1 MSSDAFK
8 TFNTFKPSLMSGVI
22 LEDTGQEITLKS
34 SIAGN
39 FIVKKE
45 KIKEIEISSGTG
57 FLGGNKAIIIIN
69 GEQGELVRSGNL
81 KFDHAK
87 SIKDWIESRLAPI
100 NQNGS
105 SNASNATSK
114 LVYTQIPPQEKVEL
128 HQSIDH
134 KQGQQPVDSHNNAH
148 IELDTKFYYKSWFI
162 ALMVIIFFP
171 VGLFLLWRSNT
182 SKKIKWATTL
192 FFIAIVI
199 YSGNRPATAPEQ
211 STSSQSGVV
220 NDTTY
225 TALVPADQLAK
236 QKSDAERHK
245 ANKEK
250 AKAEVVKILNSM
262 SSHTDQVEKV
272 TWYTPWS
279 GENYPAESAIY
290 WYAAKK
296 DNRVWMRAKV
306 VHYSSSIN
314 WVFWDKAIFSTPE
327 KNWTYQMK
335 NVFAGQSGGGK
346 STQIVMG
353 GKYET
358 LDVNFEELQP
368 GYQLLANSK
377 GANVIRLEGKEYKF
391 DYKPNST
398 DLSHIKTGLYLY
410 EQLNLIG
417 NTLE

>member
-1 MSSDAFK
+1 MKKD
-8 TFNTFKPSLMSGVI
+8 TFSPSMLSGVK
-22 LEDTGQEITLKS
+22 LTDDGQEIILKS
-34 SIAGN
+34 STAGN

-45 KIKEIEISSGTG
+45 KIREVLLSSGTG
-57 FLGGNKAIIIIN
+57 MLGGNKAIIIIN

-87 SIKDWIESRLAPI
+87 SIKDWIESRI
-100 NQNGS
+100 NIKTQNKE
-105 SNASNATSK
+105 N
-114 LVYTQIPPQEKVEL
+114 PPA
-128 HQSIDH
+128 
-134 KQGQQPVDSHNNAH
+134 AH
-148 IELDTKFYYKSWFI
+148 IAENVQINNDSAYKDQPKNKISGKKKGCLGCLGAFF
-162 ALMVIIFFP
+162 ALMIISSL
-171 VGLFLLWRSNT
+171 VGSC
-182 SKKIKWATTL
+182 SKDKSS
-192 FFIAIVI
+192 IAP
-199 YSGNRPATAPEQ
+199 YSP
-211 STSSQSGVV
+211 SSGVV
-220 NDTTY
+220 TDTTY
-225 TALVPADQLAK
+225 TSLAPAEQLAK
-236 QKSDAERHK
+236 QKAAAEEHK

-250 AKAEVVKILNSM
+250 AKAEVLKILNSM

-296 DNRVWMRAKV
+296 DNRVWLRAKI
-306 VHYSSSIN
+306 VHYSSGIN

-327 KNWTYQMK
+327 KNWTYQIK

-358 LDVNFEELQP
+358 LDANFEELKP

-377 GANVIRLEGKEYKF
+377 GPNVIRLEGKEYKF
-391 DYKPNST
+391 DYKPDNT

-410 EQLNLIG
+410 EQLSLIG